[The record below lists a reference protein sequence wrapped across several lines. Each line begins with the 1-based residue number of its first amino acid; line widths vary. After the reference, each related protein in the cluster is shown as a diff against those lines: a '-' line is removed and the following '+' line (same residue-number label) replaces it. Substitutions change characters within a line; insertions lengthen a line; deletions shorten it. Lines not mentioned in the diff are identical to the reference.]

1 MITVL
6 YKKIENFS
14 ENEINTIVNSLSES
28 AFERLNKKRNENLHL
43 ASLNALSLLT
53 SEQRANLDYSENG
66 CPCFINL
73 DSDISISHSK
83 THVAIAISSKK
94 DKTVGVDIEN
104 TPMQTKSTRFL
115 TENEQIALENGTPY
129 IEIWTKKE
137 ALFKYLK
144 NNSLTLISLDS
155 TMPEIY
161 GAKFVTFTIDDN
173 ILTVCTNENATIELI
188 QK

>member
-28 AFERLNKKRNENLHL
+28 AFERLNKKRNEDLHL

-53 SEQRANLDYSENG
+53 SEQRTDLDYTESGRPHFTTLNA
-66 CPCFINL
+66 
-73 DSDISISHSK
+73 DISISHSK
-83 THVAIAISSKK
+83 TYVAIAISSKK

-104 TPMQTKSTRFL
+104 NSMQTKSTRFL
-115 TENEQIALENGTPY
+115 AENEQIALQKGTPY
-129 IEIWTKKE
+129 LEIWTKKE

-173 ILTVCTNENATIELI
+173 VLTVCINENTTIELI